1 MDYKFKIN
9 DRVRRVPF
17 NVTVAKN
24 SSGACEVAEHDIETT
39 TYSTRGCKGT
49 VKELREETTLTA
61 QESRFKSVMFVV
73 QWDSGT
79 LSYHGPDA
87 LESAS

>member
-24 SSGACEVAEHDIETT
+24 SSGIGEVTEHDIETT

-49 VKELREETTLTA
+49 VKGLREETTLAA
-61 QESRFKSVMFVV
+61 QESRTKSVMIVV
-73 QWDSGT
+73 QWDSGVV
-79 LSYHGPDA
+79 SYHGPDA
-87 LESAS
+87 LEMAV